1 MKKAILTAAC
11 LALGLAFCTPA
22 SDKQR
27 SCGDG
32 AVKHILGEEYDI
44 DALWREYR
52 IAVGDIE
59 A

>member
-11 LALGLAFCTPA
+11 LALGLTFRTPD

-44 DALWREYR
+44 DALWREYQ